1 MAKITTVEVSVHPD
15 SFVRR
20 KTGKI
25 NADYKFLG
33 SLGKGFPI
41 NSPIINISKII

>member
-1 MAKITTVEVSVHPD
+1 MAKITTVDISVQPD

-25 NADYKFLG
+25 NADYKFMG
-33 SLGKGFPI
+33 SLGKGFEFLT
-41 NSPIINISKII
+41 